1 LDINFWGFFMTR
13 HNLNFKLAVVQ
24 QYATGTGGYRAVA
37 GAHGLDHGTVRRWV
51 ALHREH
57 GLAGLQKKFSHYSA
71 EFKLSVLKRMWIDEL
86 SFRDVAAAFNIR
98 NPGCI
103 RDWERCYHSEGVDA
117 LLPRVRGRP
126 KKKMPDPKPVEPNVA
141 ADDETRTRD
150 ELLAEVNHL
159 RMEVAYL
166 KKLRALVQSQQT
178 QRVTTRK
185 KRR

>member
-1 LDINFWGFFMTR
+1 MTR
-13 HNLNFKLAVVQ
+13 HSENFKLAVVQ
-24 QYATGTGGYRAVA
+24 QYATGRGGYKAVA
-37 GAHGLDHGTVRRWV
+37 RAHGLDHATVRRWV

-71 EFKLSVLKRMWIDEL
+71 EFKLSVLKYMWADEL
-86 SFRDVAAAFNIR
+86 SFQGAAAAFNIR
-98 NPGCI
+98 NAGCI
-103 RDWERCYHSEGVDA
+103 RDWERCYHSGGVDA
-117 LLPRVRGRP
+117 LLPRIRGRP
-126 KKKMPDPKPVEPNVA
+126 KKMPDPKSIEPKDA

-178 QRVTTRK
+178 QRVTTRR